1 MMKRTFFFSA
11 AFNGAAS
18 IQKMGKRRVKVIFRY
33 IIIIPYFK
41 KLPTIKLM
49 GRAGIRQQIIKLVN
63 SVRENGGR

>member
-1 MMKRTFFFSA
+1 
-11 AFNGAAS
+11 
-18 IQKMGKRRVKVIFRY
+18 MGKRIVKVIFRY

-49 GRAGIRQQIIKLVN
+49 GRASIRQQIIKLVN